1 VSSLPLEVSPH
12 DAGAAVDG
20 GDALLLDVRE
30 DWEWDEQRVPGAI
43 HIPMNEVPARLEEIP
58 AERDVYVYC
67 KVGGRSARVVDYLRR
82 HGRERAVNV
91 TGGIDAWV
99 EAGLP
104 VE

>member
-1 VSSLPLEVSPH
+1 VSSDAIEVSAT
-12 DAGAAVDG
+12 DAGAAVGG

-30 DWEWDEQRVPGAI
+30 DWEWDEQRIPGAV
-43 HIPMNEVPARLEEIP
+43 HIPMNQVPARVEEIP
-58 AERDVYVYC
+58 ADRDVYVYC

-91 TGGIDAWV
+91 AGGIDAWA

>member
-1 VSSLPLEVSPH
+1 LSGLPTEVSPH
-12 DAGAAVDG
+12 DAGSAVG
-20 GDALLLDVRE
+20 GGALLLDVRE
-30 DWEWDEQRVPGAI
+30 QWEWDEQRVPGAV
-43 HIPMNEVPARLEEIP
+43 HIPMNEVPARLDEIP
-58 AERDVYVYC
+58 ADRDVYVFC

-91 TGGIDAWV
+91 SGGIDAWA